1 MEGHKLEHFQNLG
14 TKNET
19 CAKFRDEN
27 NLLTKKKKKIKQKVT
42 QSILQDCQCII
53 SMLEFSL
60 HKGSQSILHP

>member
-27 NLLTKKKKKIKQKVT
+27 NLLTKKKKKSSKRLRKVYCKIV
-42 QSILQDCQCII
+42 SVLYQC
-53 SMLEFSL
+53 
-60 HKGSQSILHP
+60 

>member
-27 NLLTKKKKKIKQKVT
+27 NLLTKKKKNQA
-42 QSILQDCQCII
+42 
-53 SMLEFSL
+53 
-60 HKGSQSILHP
+60 KGYAKYTARLSVYYINARIFIA